1 MQTEVKTTMNVR
13 KLTQLGAVAIAI
25 VFTFGIGVVM
35 VSGHPTMPTRRN
47 PVLQSGVILPSAP
60 VQQAASVQPTASPVT
75 VIGTV
80 KAQPELMHDASVET
94 TAAVA
99 HRRIVRMLVT
109 AYCPCS
115 KCCGENAAGITA
127 SGKLVDYNDG
137 HFVAADPS
145 LHFGTKVIIPG
156 YASSSVEVVD
166 RGGAIKGNHID
177 VFFPTHEEALQW
189 GKQTLNVI
197 VVD

>member
-1 MQTEVKTTMNVR
+1 MENRTNTTSSFKKPIHIAGIALAMT
-13 KLTQLGAVAIAI
+13 LTLGVAVA
-25 VFTFGIGVVM
+25 
-35 VSGHPTMPTRRN
+35 VSGHPADNVSLSSTHIHSAA
-47 PVLQSGVILPSAP
+47 QSPLLMQAVAP
-60 VQQAASVQPTASPVT
+60 VES
-75 VIGTV
+75 I
-80 KAQPELMHDASVET
+80 KAQPELMHDAPAVELKT
-94 TAAVA
+94 VA
-99 HRRIVRMLVT
+99 EVKAPISHTRIMKMVVT
-109 AYCPCS
+109 AYCPCT

-156 YASSSVEVVD
+156 YASSSVEVQD

>member
-60 VQQAASVQPTASPVT
+60 IQQTASPVK
-75 VIGTV
+75 VIGTAM
-80 KAQPELMHDASVET
+80 AQPELMHDASVEA
-94 TAAVA
+94 TAAIA
-99 HRRIVRMLVT
+99 HRHMVKMLVT
-109 AYCPCS
+109 AYCPCPL
-115 KCCGENAAGITA
+115 CCGPNAAGITA

-156 YASSSVEVVD
+156 YAS
-166 RGGAIKGNHID
+166 
-177 VFFPTHEEALQW
+177 
-189 GKQTLNVI
+189 
-197 VVD
+197 

>member
-1 MQTEVKTTMNVR
+1 MHTEAKAITNVR
-13 KLTQLGAVAIAI
+13 KLTQIGAAAVAIA
-25 VFTFGIGVVM
+25 FTFGIGVVFSGGHTTP
-35 VSGHPTMPTRRN
+35 VSRRS
-47 PVLQSGVILPSAP
+47 PVLQSSVPTNVAPSK
-60 VQQAASVQPTASPVT
+60 VSVASN

-80 KAQPELMHDASVET
+80 KAQPELMHDESVEAA
-94 TAAVA
+94 AAVS
-99 HRRIVRMLVT
+99 HRHLVKMLVT
-109 AYCPCS
+109 AYCPCPL
-115 KCCGENAAGITA
+115 CCGPNAAGITA

>member
-1 MQTEVKTTMNVR
+1 METEVKTNSNVT
-13 KLTQLGAVAIAI
+13 KLAAAAIAI

-47 PVLQSGVILPSAP
+47 PVLQSGVILPTPSAP
-60 VQQAASVQPTASPVT
+60 QTASVQPVATSVN
-75 VIGTV
+75 VIGTIKV
-80 KAQPELMHDASVET
+80 QPELMHDASVET
-94 TAAVA
+94 TAAIP
-99 HRRIVRMLVT
+99 HRRIVKMLVT